1 MSSEETHAETTAQD
15 SANVC
20 DIPTKGLA
28 VVIAQHW
35 SK

>member
-1 MSSEETHAETTAQD
+1 MSREEIQAETTGQD
-15 SANVC
+15 SAKVS
-20 DIPTKGLA
+20 DSPTKGLA